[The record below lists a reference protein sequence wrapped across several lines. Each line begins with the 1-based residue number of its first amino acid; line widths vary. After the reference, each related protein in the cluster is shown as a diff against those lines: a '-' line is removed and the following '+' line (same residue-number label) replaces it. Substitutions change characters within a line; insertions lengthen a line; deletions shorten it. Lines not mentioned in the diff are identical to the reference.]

1 MQIQEIIKLDIV
13 QNFIRSLV
21 QLELH
26 MLGENEAIKAVT
38 PHVKM
43 LCEDPVWS
51 CLDVPSCKKETI
63 YLLYAGDDTNLMIF
77 IGAWPSDGKN
87 NHIHDHDTWSV
98 IGSLV
103 GHEIN
108 HIWRRVDDCTKPSY
122 CELEYIEKV
131 DLIPGSVYSQSCS
144 AIHSI
149 ENPAP
154 DEGVAISLHV
164 YGKDLRSTRRYIY
177 LPEEKTAYLNP
188 NDEFNSIED
197 N

>member
-1 MQIQEIIKLDIV
+1 
-13 QNFIRSLV
+13 
-21 QLELH
+21 
-26 MLGENEAIKAVT
+26 
-38 PHVKM
+38 
-43 LCEDPVWS
+43 
-51 CLDVPSCKKETI
+51 
-63 YLLYAGDDTNLMIF
+63 MI
-77 IGAWPSDGKN
+77 D
-87 NHIHDHDTWSV
+87 
-98 IGSLV
+98 SLV

-131 DLIPGSVYSQSCS
+131 DLIPGSVYSQSRS

-154 DEGVAISLHV
+154 DERVAISLHV